1 VYLVGAGPGDP
12 GLITVRGLRLLEK
25 ATVVVF
31 DYLANPQLLRHCPTA
46 QTVYVGK
53 QASQHAMSQEEI
65 NGLLVNLAR
74 EGHRVVRLK
83 GGDPFV
89 FGRGGEECE
98 ALAAAGIS
106 FEVVP
111 GVTAAIAGPAY
122 AGIPVTHRE
131 MNSSF
136 TLVTG
141 HEKEGDYRDPSE
153 KALASSIDWGALAKL
168 PCIAFYMGVKARP
181 VICKRLIE
189 HGMDGGMPAAC
200 IGWGTTAKQR
210 TVVGTIADLAEKVA
224 SAKLTP
230 PAITIVGKVVGL
242 RETINW
248 FERRPLF
255 GQTIVVTRTRQQAS
269 ELTEKLEELG
279 ARVIEAPTIE
289 LLPPKD
295 WGEVDGAL
303 RAMGAFDWVVFT
315 SANGVIHTK
324 ERMAEI
330 GLDSRA
336 FGGAKIAAVGEATA
350 KAIGERLN
358 LKVDLCPE
366 SFVAEA
372 LGEELVKSGEVVGK
386 RFLLLRADI
395 GRAVLKEKLQKAR
408 AEEVVDMAVYE
419 SKASGSLPPAVLE
432 AVKEE
437 QVNWVTFTSSSTAR
451 NFVKLLGKN
460 YLERLAG
467 VGIASI
473 GPITTETL
481 KELGIPPTVV
491 AETAN
496 LDGLVEAIS
505 KARMKA

>member
-1 VYLVGAGPGDP
+1 
-12 GLITVRGLRLLEK
+12 
-25 ATVVVF
+25 
-31 DYLANPQLLRHCPTA
+31 
-46 QTVYVGK
+46 
-53 QASQHAMSQEEI
+53 
-65 NGLLVNLAR
+65 
-74 EGHRVVRLK
+74 
-83 GGDPFV
+83 
-89 FGRGGEECE
+89 
-98 ALAAAGIS
+98 
-106 FEVVP
+106 
-111 GVTAAIAGPAY
+111 
-122 AGIPVTHRE
+122 
-131 MNSSF
+131 
-136 TLVTG
+136 
-141 HEKEGDYRDPSE
+141 
-153 KALASSIDWGALAKL
+153 
-168 PCIAFYMGVKARP
+168 
-181 VICKRLIE
+181 
-189 HGMDGGMPAAC
+189 
-200 IGWGTTAKQR
+200 
-210 TVVGTIADLAEKVA
+210 
-224 SAKLTP
+224 
-230 PAITIVGKVVGL
+230 
-242 RETINW
+242 
-248 FERRPLF
+248 
-255 GQTIVVTRTRQQAS
+255 VVTRTRQQAS

-432 AVKEE
+432 AVKEG